1 MADDA
6 KIIDEAV
13 EKFRALMESQLAR
26 AKKIKEDKEF
36 TDYDALDTIVIGIC
50 GGDGIAYIESGT
62 IIKSE
67 FLQVL
72 FVCNSSCL
80 KMSQFRLAKLAFGN
94 IFKSELNSFIA
105 IVFNSFLLNNDAW
118 SGFNYCYRNYF
129 S

>member
-50 GGDGIAYIESGT
+50 GGVSALSLLKKVKEYLRFYLKT
-62 IIKSE
+62 K
-67 FLQVL
+67 LQA
-72 FVCNSSCL
+72 
-80 KMSQFRLAKLAFGN
+80 AKLSL
-94 IFKSELNSFIA
+94 KKLT
-105 IVFNSFLLNNDAW
+105 V
-118 SGFNYCYRNYF
+118 
-129 S
+129 